1 MDEIIQTIIKG
12 EHPNGQPN
20 PRVVA
25 KVLSILSQSEKI
37 SSLAHQL
44 QEEVK
49 EKYQIHYEIE
59 SFQDAHLPIA
69 NANAKKDYNFSFN
82 LEEFPH
88 IHIPILAL
96 LRENLLWQRVP
107 S

>member
-1 MDEIIQTIIKG
+1 MDEIIQTIINA
-12 EHPNGQPN
+12 EYPNTQPN

-49 EKYQIHYEIE
+49 EKYQIH
-59 SFQDAHLPIA
+59 
-69 NANAKKDYNFSFN
+69 
-82 LEEFPH
+82 
-88 IHIPILAL
+88 
-96 LRENLLWQRVP
+96 
-107 S
+107 